1 LEQFWAEPPE
11 RLLEKLGASPGGLT
25 SGEASDRLARHGRN
39 SLAERPAAG
48 VVRLFLRQFSNPF
61 VLVLVGAA
69 GVAALVHEPVDS
81 GLIVA
86 ILVGSALLTLS
97 QEYRAGRAVQALRDL
112 VVHRVPVIRDGV
124 EADLPSEELVP
135 GDIVLLSAGTM
146 IPGDGVVLEARDL
159 YVNQSVLTGEAFP
172 VEKAPGTAPRDA
184 PLSART
190 NVAFMG
196 TSVRSGT
203 GRMLVVR
210 TGMETAFGAVSR
222 KLTLRP
228 PETEFER
235 GIRRFGYLLTR
246 VIVLLVGGVFAANV
260 FLDRPPVESLLF
272 AVALAVGISPELLPA
287 IISVT
292 LARGARGMAR
302 EGVVVR
308 RLNAIEDFG
317 SMDVLCCDKTG
328 TLTEGSI
335 RLEGALDAEGDPS
348 EAVFA
353 MALANARLQTGIVNP
368 LDEAI
373 TRAGPDAV
381 PEEPSQGAGSTGA
394 ATPQGALMETLSAL
408 AVPRKLDEIPYD
420 FVRRRMTVVVEQ
432 GTGARLLTKGALDS
446 ILEVSTRV
454 RRPGGRVEPLD
465 ADGRNRLLARLE
477 EWSAEGF
484 RVLGV
489 STRDLPLQ
497 SGYGRT
503 VEAEMV
509 FEGFLLFQDRPKE
522 GVREVLDGLRELGVQ
537 VSMITGDN
545 RFAARHVAEQ
555 VGLDGA
561 SMLTGSELDGLRDE
575 ALWRLAPETRVFA
588 EVDPNQKER
597 IISALQRSG
606 HVVGFMGDGINDAPA
621 LYAADVGISVEGA
634 VDVARESA
642 DLVLLRQD
650 LEVLRRGIRSGR
662 TIFANTLKYIH
673 ITTSANFGNMVSM
686 AVASLFLPFL
696 PLLATQIL
704 LTNFLSDVPA
714 LAIAGDRVDE
724 SWVERPR
731 RWEIEPIKRFMLLFG
746 LVSSAFDFLTFGLLL
761 WVFSAGAELFR
772 TGWFVLSMLTELVIL
787 FVARTRGPLYRSRP
801 ATGLVVAA
809 LATGAVTLSLPF
821 VAPGQLFQFVP
832 LPPVLLVSLLGVAMA
847 YGMASE
853 LAKRHFYGWVD
864 RQARRSYQKASGA
877 PGREGVQIGSAR

>member
-1 LEQFWAEPPE
+1 
-11 RLLEKLGASPGGLT
+11 
-25 SGEASDRLARHGRN
+25 
-39 SLAERPAAG
+39 
-48 VVRLFLRQFSNPF
+48 
-61 VLVLVGAA
+61 
-69 GVAALVHEPVDS
+69 
-81 GLIVA
+81 
-86 ILVGSALLTLS
+86 
-97 QEYRAGRAVQALRDL
+97 
-112 VVHRVPVIRDGV
+112 
-124 EADLPSEELVP
+124 
-135 GDIVLLSAGTM
+135 
-146 IPGDGVVLEARDL
+146 
-159 YVNQSVLTGEAFP
+159 
-172 VEKAPGTAPRDA
+172 
-184 PLSART
+184 
-190 NVAFMG
+190 MG

-210 TGMETAFGAVSR
+210 IGMETAFGKVSR
-222 KLTLRP
+222 KLALRA

-246 VIVLLVGGVFAANV
+246 VIVLLVGGVFSANV

-302 EGVVVR
+302 DGVVVR

-335 RLEGALDAEGDPS
+335 RLEGALDSGGSAS
-348 EAVFA
+348 EAVFR
-353 MALANARLQTGIVNP
+353 MASANARLQTGIVNP

-373 TRAGPDAV
+373 V
-381 PEEPSQGAGSTGA
+381 QAGSASAEGPA
-394 ATPQGALMETLSAL
+394 ATGSREVGPL
-408 AVPRKLDEIPYD
+408 PRKLDEIPYD
-420 FVRRRMTVVVEQ
+420 FVRRRMTVVVEHE
-432 GTGARLLTKGALDS
+432 GHARLLTKGALDAV
-446 ILEVSTRV
+446 LEVSAGV
-454 RRPGGRVEPLD
+454 RTPLG
-465 ADGRNRLLARLE
+465 AVAPLGPAVRTRLLGRLE
-477 EWSAEGF
+477 AWSGEGF

-489 STRDLPLQ
+489 ATRDLPLR
-497 SGYGRT
+497 SVFGRET
-503 VEAEMV
+503 EAEMV

-522 GVREVLDGLRELGVQ
+522 RIGEVLGGLREMGVQ
-537 VSMITGDN
+537 VCMITGDN
-545 RFAARHVAEQ
+545 RFAARHVAAQ

-561 SMLTGSELDGLRDE
+561 SMLTGGELDALRDE

-597 IISALQRSG
+597 IIRALQRNG

-662 TIFANTLKYIH
+662 QIFANTLKYIH

-686 AVASLFLPFL
+686 AAASLFLPFL

-731 RWEIEPIKRFMLLFG
+731 RWEIEPIKRFMIVFG
-746 LVSSAFDFLTFGLLL
+746 LVSSAFDFLTFGILL

-787 FVARTRGPLYRSRP
+787 FVARTRGPLHLSRP

-809 LATGAVTLSLPF
+809 LATGAVILVLPF
-821 VAPGQLFQFVP
+821 VPPGQLFQFVP
-832 LPPVLLVSLLGVAMA
+832 LPPALLLTLLGIAAA
-847 YGMASE
+847 YAIVSE
-853 LAKRHFYGWVD
+853 VVKRRFYGWVD
-864 RQARRSYQKASGA
+864 RLALRSNTKASGA
-877 PGREGVQIGSAR
+877 PRSDGIQNENAR